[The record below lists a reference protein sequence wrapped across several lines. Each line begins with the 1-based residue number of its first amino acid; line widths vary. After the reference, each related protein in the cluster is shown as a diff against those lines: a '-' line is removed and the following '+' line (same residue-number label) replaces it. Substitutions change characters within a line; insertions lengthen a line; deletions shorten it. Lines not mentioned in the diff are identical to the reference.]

1 MSVSLCARAFA
12 RQLPSGLRPL
22 VRQNAHYTTSSSRP
36 FSSSSTS
43 RPSYRFTPTL
53 RPTSLTSVTS
63 ALTNLTICRGF
74 SATPR
79 AAATYNQVR
88 RGCRQA
94 QRARRGRSPALTSR
108 PEMKGVCLKTGVT
121 KPKRLSSG
129 RVVTAIIP
137 GEGMYIPQWPH
148 HHGYKLTVGFLSLQ
162 ATMCSNTVSYSF
174 AVVEPRIVPVLSI
187 MLFEARWIWFVDLCQ
202 TFYS

>member
-1 MSVSLCARAFA
+1 MPVSLCARAFA

-22 VRQNAHYTTSSSRP
+22 VRHNAHYTTSLSRP

-43 RPSYRFTPTL
+43 RPCYRFTPTL
-53 RPTSLTSVTS
+53 RPTSLTSITS
-63 ALTNLTICRGF
+63 ALTNLTICREF

-121 KPKRLSSG
+121 KPKKPNSGERKTARVRLSSG

-137 GEGMYIPQWPH
+137 GEGMYILN
-148 HHGYKLTVGFLSLQ
+148 GLI
-162 ATMCSNTVSYSF
+162 TMVIN
-174 AVVEPRIVPVLSI
+174 
-187 MLFEARWIWFVDLCQ
+187 
-202 TFYS
+202 